1 MAYYKQPC
9 DSYFVESHD
18 DHGLRLREEIR
29 EREVHVKRQTQ
40 LAIAEDLSQLAIYEY
55 GDCIQQ
61 HMEDM
66 EVRRHALIDILL
78 NILTLEVG

>member
-9 DSYFVESHD
+9 DSYFVDSHD
-18 DHGLRLREEIR
+18 DHELRFREEIR
-29 EREVHVKRQTQ
+29 EREAHVKRQTQ

-66 EVRRHALIDILL
+66 EVKRHALYYEYTD
-78 NILTLEVG
+78 

>member
-18 DHGLRLREEIR
+18 D
-29 EREVHVKRQTQ
+29 HVKRQTQ

-66 EVRRHALIDILL
+66 EVKRHAFRY
-78 NILTLEVG
+78 